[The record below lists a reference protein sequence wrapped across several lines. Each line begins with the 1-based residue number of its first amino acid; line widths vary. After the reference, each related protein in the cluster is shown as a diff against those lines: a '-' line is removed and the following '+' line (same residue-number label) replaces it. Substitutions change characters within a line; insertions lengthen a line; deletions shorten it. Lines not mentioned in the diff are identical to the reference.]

1 MRRRIVQGGG
11 VQLSATILLTMAV
24 LSLAGFHLAEA
35 TFIGFVLSLSSTAIV
50 LKVYADR
57 MEFDSGHGKISI
69 GILLFQDMAVIPM
82 MLLIPSFRQW
92 ETAQFSTVAFT
103 LAKAGVGVAV
113 ILLASRFVIR
123 SSSRKSS
130 G

>member
-11 VQLSATILLTMAV
+11 IQLSATILLTMAV
-24 LSLAGFHLAEA
+24 LTLAGFHLAEA

-82 MLLIPSFRQW
+82 MLLIPRSGNGRRRSSPPW
-92 ETAQFSTVAFT
+92 RSHWPRRAW
-103 LAKAGVGVAV
+103 
-113 ILLASRFVIR
+113 ASR
-123 SSSRKSS
+123 
-130 G
+130 